1 MKYKFVYDNGFIEG
15 QLLDLSEEEFGF
27 CIATVLGNHNAM
39 FFGYKPERL
48 IKAIKKLVSIKEKYV
63 IADLESTK
71 HDDIGFFT
79 SAFSNKVGKGAVI
92 VPEINSRSELF
103 YDTIRLASDNEDRDC
118 QIIVYDTQAPRQNSH
133 NFKEALE
140 NFDIIYECK
149 EHPSADKTVTN
160 LRNNYKDAY
169 EYKIQLLSGKFVTG
183 KFMTIDPYWC
193 TIDAYNKYGGMKGL
207 KYVNRKIMK
216 VARSISDIRHRSLT
230 SLSDIGSAIKLYY
243 GGDYQ

>member
-1 MKYKFVYDNGFIEG
+1 MKYKFVYDNDFIEG
-15 QLLDLSEEEFGF
+15 QLLDLSEEEFGL

-63 IADLESTK
+63 IADLESTEY
-71 HDDIGFFT
+71 DDIGFFT
-79 SAFSNKVGKGAVI
+79 RAFSNEVGKGAVI
-92 VPEINSRSELF
+92 VPEINNRSELF
-103 YDTIRLASDNEDRDC
+103 YDTIRLASDNEARDC

-149 EHPSADKTVTN
+149 EHPSADKTVAN

-169 EYKIQLLSGKFVTG
+169 EYKIQLHSGKFVTG
-183 KFMTIDPYWC
+183 KFMEIEDYWC
-193 TIDAYNKYGGMKGL
+193 FSDAYRTYRRMEGPR
-207 KYVNRKIMK
+207 YVTRKIMK
-216 VARSISDIRHRSLT
+216 VARSISDILHHSLT
-230 SLSDIGSAIKLYY
+230 SVTDIGSATKLYY
-243 GGDYQ
+243 GGDY

>member
-1 MKYKFVYDNGFIEG
+1 MKYKFVYDNDFIEG
-15 QLLDLSEEEFGF
+15 QLLDLSEEEFGL

-48 IKAIKKLVSIKEKYV
+48 IKAIKKLVSIKEKYIV
-63 IADLESTK
+63 ADLESTK

-79 SAFSNKVGKGAVI
+79 SAFSNEVGKGAVI
-92 VPEINSRSELF
+92 VPVINSRSELF

-118 QIIVYDTQAPRQNSH
+118 QIIVYDTQAPRNNSH

-149 EHPSADKTVTN
+149 EHPSANKTVAN
-160 LRNNYKDAY
+160 LRNSYKDAY
-169 EYKIQLLSGKFVTG
+169 EYKIQLNSGKFVTG
-183 KFMTIDPYWC
+183 KFMRIEDYWC
-193 TIDAYNKYGGMKGL
+193 FSDAYFRYNHMEGL

-216 VARSISDIRHRSLT
+216 VARSISDIRHHGLT
-230 SLSDIGSAIKLYY
+230 SQSDIDSAIKLYY